1 MNLPSV
7 LHKNLLPEQY
17 IATDR
22 INNSDF
28 KVIDKTLLRYKQK
41 PYQEKKSRTMAME
54 YATQFTASQHY
65 VLLDHY
71 CVAPKFDECTKEGN
85 LVWPDLETGGKITSI
100 KSSSATT
107 HN

>member
-41 PYQEKKSRTMAME
+41 PYQEKNPERWRWNMLLNLPRHNIMF
-54 YATQFTASQHY
+54 YWIII
-65 VLLDHY
+65 VLRQNSMS
-71 CVAPKFDECTKEGN
+71 APKRAIWFGLTWRPAAK
-85 LVWPDLETGGKITSI
+85 
-100 KSSSATT
+100 
-107 HN
+107 